1 MKKFG
6 YIFAPFV
13 LIISSC
19 GYNSS
24 FQAKSSCLAWA
35 DKAETYTGLV
45 KAIEKTAQNNDLPEE
60 YFSDTKAVFS
70 RRRCQQE
77 VETKQI
83 LGLVTSN
90 REPGEEYIFDTTQRD
105 KELPLR
111 LIDNNI
117 IWSVEKNFRYLK

>member
-1 MKKFG
+1 M
-6 YIFAPFV
+6 IA
-13 LIISSC
+13 SC
-19 GYNSS
+19 SYNSI
-24 FQAKSSCLAWA
+24 FEAKSSCLKWA
-35 DKAETYTGLV
+35 NDSDTYTGLV
-45 KAIEKTAQNNDLPEE
+45 KAIEKNEANNNLPEE
-60 YFSDTKAVFS
+60 FFSDTTAVFS

-90 REPGEEYIFDTTQRD
+90 RESGEEYIFDTTQRD

-117 IWSVEKNFRYLK
+117 IWSVEKNFRY

>member
-1 MKKFG
+1 MKKLG
-6 YIFAPFV
+6 YIFTPFV

-45 KAIEKTAQNNDLPEE
+45 KAIEKTAQNKDFPEE

-90 REPGEEYIFDTTQRD
+90 REAKKEYEFNASQRD
-105 KELPLR
+105 NENPLR
-111 LIDNNI
+111 IIDNNI
-117 IWSVEKNFRYLK
+117 IWNVEKNFRY

>member
-6 YIFAPFV
+6 YIFTPFV

-19 GYNSS
+19 GYNSI

-45 KAIEKTAQNNDLPEE
+45 NAIEKTAENNDLPEE
-60 YFSDTKAVFS
+60 YFSDTKAVFT

-77 VETKQI
+77 
-83 LGLVTSN
+83 N
-90 REPGEEYIFDTTQRD
+90 
-105 KELPLR
+105 
-111 LIDNNI
+111 
-117 IWSVEKNFRYLK
+117 

>member
-1 MKKFG
+1 MKKIG
-6 YIFAPFV
+6 YLITPFV
-13 LIISSC
+13 LVITSC
-19 GYNSS
+19 GYNSI
-24 FQAKSSCLAWA
+24 FQAKSSCLDWA
-35 DKAETYTGLV
+35 NSAETYTGIV
-45 KAIEKTAQNNDLPEE
+45 RGIEKTDQNNNLTEE

-90 REPGEEYIFDTTQRD
+90 RESGEEYIFDTNQRD

-117 IWSVEKNFRYLK
+117 IWSVEKNFKY